1 MLSYKTPPSRVT
13 QQSRSVQIRE
23 WLARQKELASCFIL
37 IVIET
42 DRLMIHT
49 AAEGDW
55 LASIDWSGNTITV
68 TEAQNVGSPYKFRG
82 FKSAFTFLD
91 AFLLHQFTKVSE
103 TREESS
109 ALARCLRSPAEEF
122 RDAAASRFAQQLIQ
136 RIRADRRY

>member
-23 WLARQKELASCFIL
+23 WLTKQKDLASCFIL
-37 IVIET
+37 IVIEA
-42 DRLMIHT
+42 DRIMIHA

-55 LASIDWSGNTITV
+55 LASVDWSSDIITV

-82 FKSAFTFLD
+82 FKSTFTFLD
-91 AFLLHQFTKVSE
+91 ALLLHQFAEISE

-109 ALARCLRSPAEEF
+109 ALARCLRSPAKEF
-122 RDAAASRFAQQLIQ
+122 HDAAASRFAQQLIQ